1 MIARYRARPEN
12 PWELLAI
19 ASLFLLPGVALLLQH
34 DTVRFRQPRARYFS
48 AAIAEFS
55 VGQAHFYGWCAVAV
69 ALFLVI
75 AYFYVRRAAIRE
87 ASEASHFLN
96 LD

>member
-1 MIARYRARPEN
+1 MIARDRARREN

-19 ASLFLLPGVALLLQH
+19 PSLFLLPGIALLLQH
-34 DTVRFRQPRARYFS
+34 DTVRFRQPRARYFP
-48 AAIAEFS
+48 AAITEFS

-69 ALFLVI
+69 AMLLLLV
-75 AYFYVRRAAIRE
+75 YFYVRRAAVRE